1 VTKPPLSANLA
12 RIVYGADEPP
22 LDDLAENLHEASKLN
37 ASVSGLEM
45 HGAVLLELHDE
56 LVWSSSRS
64 VKEHA
69 GLSWVDLPPP
79 RLPEVTLPAVLAAR
93 RSRNTFAGGAVEL
106 GALATLLGAGY
117 GVTHAEA
124 SSGDG
129 PVFPHRTVPSGGG
142 LYPLELYVLA
152 SEVDGLDPGVYHYH
166 PLKHRLELLRAGS
179 PRAALAPALVLDS
192 FLEAAAGIVIAGVFW
207 RSRFKYGLRGYRFT
221 LLEAGQV
228 AQNLVLA
235 AAALGLRSCP
245 CGGFYERR
253 LDPLL
258 EVDGVEESALVGV
271 FVGGEP

>member
-1 VTKPPLSANLA
+1 MTRPPLSVNLA
-12 RIVYGADEPP
+12 RVVYGADEPP

-37 ASVSGLEM
+37 ATLSGLEM

-69 GLSWVDLPPP
+69 GLPSVT
-79 RLPEVTLPAVLAAR
+79 LPEVHLPDTSLAEVLLAR
-93 RSRNTFAGGAVEL
+93 RSQNTFEPGAIGL
-106 GALATLLGAGY
+106 DSLSTLLASGY
-117 GVTHAEA
+117 GVTHHGVVSHDA
-124 SSGDG
+124 

-152 SEVDGLDPGVYHYH
+152 LDVDDLSPGTYHYH
-166 PLKHRLELLRAGS
+166 PLRHRLELIHEGS
-179 PRAALAPALVLDS
+179 PRTALEPALVLDS
-192 FLEAAAGIVIAGVFW
+192 FLAASAAIVISGVFW

-221 LLEAGQV
+221 LLEAGHV

-235 AAALGLRSCP
+235 ATALGLQSCL

-258 EVDGVEESALVGV
+258 ELDGVEESSLVVV
-271 FVGGEP
+271 FIGQAR